1 MITASTQT
9 RDALTTRLMRGALAG
24 LVAGLLFI
32 LATMW
37 LASADGKPADMPLR
51 MISTILKGDA
61 AMADGTTSVGLGWA
75 THLVMSAIFGVVFA
89 LVTPMLKTNG
99 TAAIIGTV
107 YGLLL
112 YVVNFL
118 VLAPLVFT
126 TFQKANQP
134 FELVVHV
141 VFGTLVGFAFFSSW
155 PRSSEPLL
163 ALGKNSRET
172 TGV

>member
-1 MITASTQT
+1 MTITSTQAG
-9 RDALTTRLMRGALAG
+9 DALSPRLLRGALAG

-37 LASADGKPADMPLR
+37 LASAEGKPADMPLR
-51 MISTILKGDA
+51 MISTVLKGDA

-75 THLVMSAIFGVVFA
+75 THLVLSAIFGVVFA
-89 LVTPMLKTNG
+89 LVTPLLKTNG
-99 TAAIIGTV
+99 TAAIVGTV

-141 VFGTLVGFAFFSSW
+141 IFGTLIGFAFFSSG

-163 ALGKNSRET
+163 AIGKTSRET
-172 TGV
+172 VGV

>member
-61 AMADGTTSVGLGWA
+61 AMADGTTSV
-75 THLVMSAIFGVVFA
+75 
-89 LVTPMLKTNG
+89 
-99 TAAIIGTV
+99 
-107 YGLLL
+107 
-112 YVVNFL
+112 
-118 VLAPLVFT
+118 
-126 TFQKANQP
+126 
-134 FELVVHV
+134 
-141 VFGTLVGFAFFSSW
+141 
-155 PRSSEPLL
+155 
-163 ALGKNSRET
+163 
-172 TGV
+172 